1 MKLKIILASAILAIA
16 SPLIMSASQPALV
29 QKADSAYT
37 AENYMEAASLYQTA
51 IDSLGT
57 SSDLYY
63 NLGNALYR
71 LGKSGQAVVAYE
83 RALKLDPTN
92 TDARTNLEFVN
103 SRLIDRPAERG
114 TLVGNMID
122 TASLALHSN
131 AWAWT
136 AFGCFLVFLGAVALY
151 MFCPSVIW
159 RKVGFFG
166 GFGVLIL
173 AVISGFLS
181 ARNAA
186 ICQSTDKAVIIV
198 PSTILSTSPRAPRDR
213 AEEAMLLHE
222 GTKMRILD
230 SVSTRTD
237 SVKAVWLDVEID
249 NQHRAWIDRNA
260 VEII

>member
-1 MKLKIILASAILAIA
+1 MKLHIILASLIFAIT
-16 SPLIMSASQPALV
+16 SPLLHASQPEII

-37 AENYMEAASLYQTA
+37 ADNYIEAATLYQQA

-57 SSDLYY
+57 STDLYY

-71 LGKSGQAVVAYE
+71 MGKPGQAIVAYE
-83 RALKLDPTN
+83 RALRLDPTN
-92 TDARTNLEFVN
+92 TDARTNLDFVS

-114 TLVGNMID
+114 TLIGNMLD
-122 TASLALHSN
+122 TASLSLHSN
-131 AWAWT
+131 AWAWI
-136 AFGCFLVFLGAVALY
+136 AFGCFMVFLGAIALY

-159 RKVGFFG
+159 RKTGFFG
-166 GFGVLIL
+166 GFVVLIF

-186 ICQSTDKAVIIV
+186 MCQATDRAVITV

-213 AEEAMLLHE
+213 SEEAILLHE

-237 SVKAVWLDVEID
+237 SVKSVWLDVEID